1 MVDAKRAG
9 VTTMSAGSDEVRL
22 EREGSVV
29 TIILDRPADQ
39 NRLTRDVLMTLQ
51 GIADRLAADEKV
63 QAVVITGCG
72 TEFFSMGILNPVVRA
87 SYTKDQ
93 ILELVRTANR
103 LYDAIEA
110 LPQIVIAAFNGI
122 ARAGAAELS
131 LACDIRLAAA
141 HATFALPEARWGG
154 FPGAGGPVRLPAIVG
169 RARALELICT
179 GREVSASEMERLGL
193 VLAVY
198 PAAKL
203 LAEAHALAA
212 SIAASGPLAIRGA
225 KRIMSVRGAE
235 GFAAA
240 RALSDAL
247 RHALEWSH
255 DVDEGMAAHR
265 ESRPPR
271 FTGR

>member
-1 MVDAKRAG
+1 M
-9 VTTMSAGSDEVRL
+9 TGSDEVRV
-22 EREGSVV
+22 ERDGRVM
-29 TIILDRPADQ
+29 TITLDRPADQ
-39 NRLTRDVLMTLQ
+39 NRLTRDVLLTLQ
-51 GIADRLAADEKV
+51 GIVDRLASDEEV
-63 QAVVITGCG
+63 QAVVITGSG
-72 TEFFSMGILNPVVRA
+72 RDFFSMGILNPAVRA

-93 ILELVRTANR
+93 ILDLVRTANR

-110 LPQIVIAAFNGI
+110 LPQIVIVALNGA
-122 ARAGAAELS
+122 ARAGAAEMS

-141 HATFALPEARWGG
+141 HATFALPEALWGG

-179 GREVSASEMERLGL
+179 GRQIDAAEMERLGL

-198 PAAKL
+198 PAERL
-203 LAEAHALAA
+203 LSETHALAMR
-212 SIAASGPLAIRGA
+212 IAASGPLATRGA
-225 KRIMSVRGAE
+225 KRIVSVRAVS

-247 RHALEWSH
+247 RHALEWSQ

-265 ESRPPR
+265 EGRPPR